1 MEEGSRGWGDDSFGK
16 TLRCLDGTQE
26 VSWSLSASA
35 HMHACN
41 LSLTLIHT
49 HTHTRGGDSISRIIY
64 LHASTWE
71 PITPSLRRLK
81 QGDPEFEAQLG

>member
-1 MEEGSRGWGDDSFGK
+1 MVPRKFLGPYLQVH
-16 TLRCLDGTQE
+16 TC
-26 VSWSLSASA
+26 
-35 HMHACN
+35 MHATSH
-41 LSLTLIHT
+41 SLLYIHIHT
-49 HTHTRGGDSISRIIY
+49 HRGGDSISRIIY